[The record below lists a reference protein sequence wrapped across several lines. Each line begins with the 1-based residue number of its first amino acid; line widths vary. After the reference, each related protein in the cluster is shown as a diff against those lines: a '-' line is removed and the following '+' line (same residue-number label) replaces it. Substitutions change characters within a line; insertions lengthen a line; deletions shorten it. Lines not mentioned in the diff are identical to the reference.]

1 MTSQLIG
8 MTVQTIVKSGGGSLM
23 KFDMGAQTLSTLR
36 SKSQG
41 SSTELGTLIHQLV
54 QAAQPLEGKFNGS
67 GKAAFD
73 SFKSRADEITA
84 SLNSALAAIVGG
96 QSGMETAFG
105 SGDQEQADN
114 ARSQM
119 SAANFDAARFSGR

>member
-1 MTSQLIG
+1 
-8 MTVQTIVKSGGGSLM
+8 M

-36 SKSQG
+36 SQSQG

-54 QAAQPLEGKFNGS
+54 QAAQPLEGKFNGA

-73 SFKSRADEITA
+73 SFKAHADEISTE
-84 SLNSALAAIVGG
+84 LNSALAGIIGG
-96 QSGMETAFG
+96 QSGMESAFSTG
-105 SGDQEQADN
+105 VQEQADN
-114 ARSQM
+114 ARTQM

>member
-1 MTSQLIG
+1 MLRLIG
-8 MTVQTIVKSGGGSLM
+8 MTVHTIVKSGRGDPM

-36 SKSQG
+36 SQSQG
-41 SSTELGTLIHQLV
+41 SSTELGTLIRQLV
-54 QAAQPLEGKFNGS
+54 QAAQPLEGKFNGA

-73 SFKSRADEITA
+73 SFKSNADEITA

-96 QSGMETAFG
+96 QSGMESAFSTG
-105 SGDQEQADN
+105 VQEQADN